1 MNFIY
6 IKSSWKGKRNGLC
19 SMSLVSKKRTNKFE
33 MEKESL
39 IQILGKMQKL
49 YHIGQECS
57 LGFSY
62 KDL

>member
-1 MNFIY
+1 
-6 IKSSWKGKRNGLC
+6 
-19 SMSLVSKKRTNKFE
+19 MSLVSKKRTNKFE

-39 IQILGKMQKL
+39 IQILGKMQNL